1 MSLSNISN
9 ENSRSVFLFVCFFS
23 SHKSL
28 GGYVFSSNES
38 LHQFVKLVELKNFRF
53 GNREPDDQLGMKVGR
68 VENLKIVG
76 TAFIRESVDFI
87 NGRKNWKKK
96 LRELT
101 SESVVLVNQCQLFL
115 GKSLP
120 MSYKR
125 RHLISTPPIYTY
137 PKISVTL

>member
-1 MSLSNISN
+1 MSLSNIAN
-9 ENSRSVFLFVCFFS
+9 ENSRIVLLFVCFFS

-28 GGYVFSSNES
+28 GGYVSSSNES
-38 LHQFVKLVELKNFRF
+38 LHQFVKLVELKSLRF
-53 GNREPDDQLGMKVGR
+53 GNREPDDQLGMKNGQ

-76 TAFIRESVDFI
+76 TVFIRESVDFE
-87 NGRKNWKKK
+87 RKNWKKK

-137 PKISVTL
+137 AKISVTL